1 MAASQRPTTLALP
14 NQRVQLDSRQPTRSV
29 RSTQKHWQP
38 PEGLSPDDVNAV
50 INAATCERDQ
60 LLLRVLWATGA
71 RVSEALALRPMD
83 VQRDHLVLPNRKN
96 PNLTVKRVY
105 LPAGQ
110 SDLPGALLVW
120 ANEHGLGPQAP
131 LFFSRKRG
139 FDGGLKAI
147 SRVQAWSIL
156 KAASEQADVRVL
168 ALRASHHGAIG
179 EPAPAHPHPFRHA
192 RVRQIVRT
200 TRNLP
205 LAQRQA
211 GWSRLQMA
219 YLTVGDEEAR
229 QLMQD
234 VPE

>member
-1 MAASQRPTTLALP
+1 
-14 NQRVQLDSRQPTRSV
+14 
-29 RSTQKHWQP
+29 
-38 PEGLSPDDVNAV
+38 
-50 INAATCERDQ
+50 

-71 RVSEALALRPMD
+71 RISEALALRPMD

-110 SDLPGALLVW
+110 ADLPGDLLVW
-120 ANEHGLGPQAP
+120 ANEHRLTPHAP
-131 LFFSRKRG
+131 LFFSRKHTTE
-139 FDGGLKAI
+139 GGLRAI
-147 SRVQAWSIL
+147 SRVQAWTIL
-156 KAASEQADVRVL
+156 KSASERADVGVL

-179 EPAPAHPHPFRHA
+179 EPAPAHPHLFRHA

-200 TRNLP
+200 TRTLP

-229 QLMQD
+229 RLMQE
-234 VPE
+234 VTE

>member
-1 MAASQRPTTLALP
+1 MATSQRSTAIVPTDR
-14 NQRVQLDSRQPTRSV
+14 RVRLDSRQPARSV
-29 RSTQKHWQP
+29 GSAQKHWQP
-38 PEGLSPDDVNAV
+38 PEGLSPDDVKAV
-50 INAATCERDQ
+50 IDAATCERDR

-96 PNLTVKRVY
+96 PSLTVKRVY

-110 SDLPGALLVW
+110 ADLPGALLVW
-120 ANEHGLGPQAP
+120 ANEHGLAPHTP
-131 LFFSRKRG
+131 LFFSRKHG
-139 FDGGLKAI
+139 ADGGLKAI
-147 SRVQAWSIL
+147 SRVQAWAIL
-156 KAASEQADVRVL
+156 KAASELADVRVL
-168 ALRASHHGAIG
+168 ALRASHHGAVG
-179 EPAPAHPHPFRHA
+179 EPAPAHPHLFRHA

-229 QLMQD
+229 RLMQE